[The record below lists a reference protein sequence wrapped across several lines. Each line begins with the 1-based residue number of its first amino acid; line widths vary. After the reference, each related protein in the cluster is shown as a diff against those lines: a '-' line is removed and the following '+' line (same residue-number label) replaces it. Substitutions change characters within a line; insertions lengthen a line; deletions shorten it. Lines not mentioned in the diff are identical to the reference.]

1 MTLSYCLPDCKNVIR
16 QDNLYLQKST
26 LCYWLTEAHE
36 IIGTYLVTQY
46 MEPNNLECS
55 NINKDSSD
63 LPNSLVLKLEQHL
76 FLWNIKLVLAMHLH
90 GSQVLFHTFA
100 FMFPVDN

>member
-1 MTLSYCLPDCKNVIR
+1 MTLSYCLPDCKYVIR

-26 LCYWLTEAHE
+26 LCYWPTEAHE

-63 LPNSLVLKLEQHL
+63 LPNSLVLKPEQHL
-76 FLWNIKLVLAMHLH
+76 FSLKYQAGFVHASTWIT
-90 GSQVLFHTFA
+90 STFSY
-100 FMFPVDN
+100 FCIHVPNG